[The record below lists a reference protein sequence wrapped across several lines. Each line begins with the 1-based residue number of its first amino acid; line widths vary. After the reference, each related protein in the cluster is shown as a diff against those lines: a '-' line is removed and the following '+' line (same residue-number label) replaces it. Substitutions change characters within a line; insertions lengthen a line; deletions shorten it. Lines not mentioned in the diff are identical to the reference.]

1 MYSTNTITGNS
12 SFGCFVI
19 VLHCVP
25 FIMYQAAKSSENAT
39 EIWKYGGLAYVL
51 QLKFWRLGVIIPISS
66 QIPLHSSSHSI
77 RPTQIS
83 HIHITNQPS
92 KQKAVT
98 TDPLKQV
105 WSWHKQLLWIEIPLQ
120 KKSQWFPVLSFSIY
134 RKSEQITGLLKT
146 NICHGQNQIM
156 KNAPHPHSF
165 HNSNPQQLMECRD
178 Q

>member
-1 MYSTNTITGNS
+1 MYSTNTITGDS

-39 EIWKYGGLAYVL
+39 EIWKYDGLAYGTAIKI
-51 QLKFWRLGVIIPISS
+51 LKNGSPTSS

-83 HIHITNQPS
+83 HIDITNYPS
-92 KQKAVT
+92 KQKVVT

-105 WSWHKQLLWIEIPLQ
+105 
-120 KKSQWFPVLSFSIY
+120 
-134 RKSEQITGLLKT
+134 
-146 NICHGQNQIM
+146 
-156 KNAPHPHSF
+156 
-165 HNSNPQQLMECRD
+165 
-178 Q
+178 